1 MQKLL
6 EVTVYTK
13 HENFVS
19 GRGYDL
25 NLECKFCYKGNKTE
39 VVFININDMVEHH
52 ITSIIGILTF
62 IANKGYNLNYF
73 TDLDINVKTWGEPMK
88 YLVDNFKLHEYVKV
102 FSLVQ
107 KLK

>member
-25 NLECKFCYKGNKTE
+25 KLIMEFCYK
-39 VVFININDMVEHH
+39 
-52 ITSIIGILTF
+52 
-62 IANKGYNLNYF
+62 
-73 TDLDINVKTWGEPMK
+73 DI
-88 YLVDNFKLHEYVKV
+88 
-102 FSLVQ
+102 
-107 KLK
+107 